1 MYNFT
6 IKDFCKF
13 IFGENFFELVGP
25 NRTIIG
31 MLAKAI
37 ICIIPLSIETAAS
50 SLADN
55 AVTRAGQDNLEL
67 TSGNIAEG
75 T

>member
-1 MYNFT
+1 M
-6 IKDFCKF
+6 
-13 IFGENFFELVGP
+13 ELVGP
-25 NRTIIG
+25 NKTIIG
-31 MLAKAI
+31 MFAKAI